1 MKKMMFALVLA
12 LAVSVCGAA
21 LAEQGVAYGVYN
33 QSGEQPDSLIRV
45 TMNCSGE
52 RVTDVQ
58 IDEKLIPYSA
68 SGAEGWAELDE
79 ETAAKLGD
87 AVLTVG
93 EKKYPA
99 SFELGGVAFVG
110 TAGENGVVYTG
121 EVNGESVELMA
132 YVCTDEGGAWYYE
145 SNPATLLNAQD

>member
-79 ETAAKLGD
+79 ETVAKLGD

-121 EVNGESVELMA
+121 EVNGENVELTARGIMK
-132 YVCTDEGGAWYYE
+132 
-145 SNPATLLNAQD
+145 ATRRRC

>member
-12 LAVSVCGAA
+12 LAASVCGAA

-68 SGAEGWAELDE
+68 SGAAASSPVMAVAQVRMTSVNSGWYASQ
-79 ETAAKLGD
+79 ARWG
-87 AVLTVG
+87 AVSRRSLAPITTCACSMHVVG
-93 EKKYPA
+93 RSGSTPA
-99 SFELGGVAFVG
+99 
-110 TAGENGVVYTG
+110 
-121 EVNGESVELMA
+121 
-132 YVCTDEGGAWYYE
+132 
-145 SNPATLLNAQD
+145 

>member
-79 ETAAKLGD
+79 ETRSALMKTRRAS
-87 AVLTVG
+87 
-93 EKKYPA
+93 KK
-99 SFELGGVAFVG
+99 
-110 TAGENGVVYTG
+110 TN
-121 EVNGESVELMA
+121 
-132 YVCTDEGGAWYYE
+132 
-145 SNPATLLNAQD
+145 